1 VDTLAGYVATRIGRV
16 PVRGELVPGPGPFE
30 LEILD
35 ADPRRVK
42 KLRIYRSLDRQ
53 NGNRRVM
60 RRQVGPAPAP
70 PSASAP
76 ASSPP
81 VTGDEA
87 DKLSS
92 DAAPSKSARQP

>member
-1 VDTLAGYVATRIGRV
+1 
-16 PVRGELVPGPGPFE
+16 
-30 LEILD
+30 
-35 ADPRRVK
+35 
-42 KLRIYRSLDRQ
+42 
-53 NGNRRVM
+53 M

>member
-1 VDTLAGYVATRIGRV
+1 MGKL
-16 PVRGELVPGPGPFE
+16 VRF
-30 LEILD
+30 I

-53 NGNRRVM
+53 NGTQRVM

-87 DKLSS
+87 GKLSS